1 MLVITG
7 WISIKW
13 LDDENKIIWTIRA
26 PRKEGGY
33 DPYEYNYMPLQMH
46 VALIYVVFILALIII
61 LGGCIVYF
69 VKTIC
74 KKDDQVITGLMGD
87 FSKYHFFPLLCVS
100 ALFIIGECADQ
111 DTKNEDH
118 EKSMIIAGFVFTILG
133 LVSLIFIYI
142 MNRPKYK

>member
-13 LDDENKIIWTIRA
+13 LDDENEIIWTIGA
-26 PRKEGGY
+26 PRKENGY
-33 DPYEYNYMPLQMH
+33 DPYEYNYRPLQMH

-74 KKDDQVITGLMGD
+74 KKDDQVITGLTGD
-87 FSKYHFFPLLCVS
+87 F
-100 ALFIIGECADQ
+100 
-111 DTKNEDH
+111 
-118 EKSMIIAGFVFTILG
+118 
-133 LVSLIFIYI
+133 
-142 MNRPKYK
+142 

>member
-13 LDDENKIIWTIRA
+13 LDDENEIIWTIGA
-26 PRKEGGY
+26 PRKEGGH
-33 DPYEYNYMPLQMH
+33 DPYEYEYMPLQMH

-87 FSKYHFFPLLCVS
+87 FSKYHFFPSFMCFS
-100 ALFIIGECADQ
+100 
-111 DTKNEDH
+111 
-118 EKSMIIAGFVFTILG
+118 
-133 LVSLIFIYI
+133 FIYYWR
-142 MNRPKYK
+142 MCRARYRK

>member
-1 MLVITG
+1 
-7 WISIKW
+7 
-13 LDDENKIIWTIRA
+13 
-26 PRKEGGY
+26 
-33 DPYEYNYMPLQMH
+33 MH

-100 ALFIIGECADQ
+100 ALFIYNIRF
-111 DTKNEDH
+111 
-118 EKSMIIAGFVFTILG
+118 S
-133 LVSLIFIYI
+133 FIDIHLYYD
-142 MNRPKYK
+142 RLKYK